1 MIDSASLN
9 NLPIQGTT
17 PAQPDSPEKIKK
29 AAGQF
34 EALLIGQMLKS
45 ISDSEGGW
53 LGTGEDQS
61 ASSAM
66 EYAQEIF
73 AQSMAAKGGLGIA
86 NLVSKGIASQ
96 AIASQAVHE

>member
-1 MIDSASLN
+1 
-9 NLPIQGTT
+9 
-17 PAQPDSPEKIKK
+17 
-29 AAGQF
+29 
-34 EALLIGQMLKS
+34 MLKS

-53 LGTGEDQS
+53 LGTGEDES

-86 NLVSKGIASQ
+86 DMVSKGIASQ
-96 AIASQAVHE
+96 AVHE